1 MANIPESFA
10 STVNA
15 DGTVTLP
22 VHQEKLNVGIKTVD
36 TGRGVRI
43 SKSVTQ
49 QPQRL
54 EQTLLHDEVEV
65 THVPIDEIVALD
77 AAPSVR
83 YEGDTLVLPV
93 VEEILVVEKRLR
105 IKEEI
110 RITRIKRETRHV
122 ETHTLKSEQVCV
134 ERFDETAATQ
144 EK

>member
-1 MANIPESFA
+1 MADIPESFA
-10 STVNA
+10 STLSA
-15 DGTVTLP
+15 GGTVTLP
-22 VHQEKLNVGIKTVD
+22 VSQEQLHVGVKNVN
-36 TGRGVRI
+36 TGRGVRV

-49 QPQRL
+49 QPHRL

-65 THVPIDEIVALD
+65 THVLIDEIVALD

-93 VEEILVVEKRLR
+93 LEEILVVEKRLR

-110 RITRIKRETRHV
+110 RITTIKRETRHAA
-122 ETHTLKSEQVCV
+122 THSLKSEQVCV
-134 ERFDETAATQ
+134 ERFDETAAVP

>member
-1 MANIPESFA
+1 MADIPESFA
-10 STVNA
+10 STVSA

-22 VHQEKLNVGIKTVD
+22 VHQEQLHVGIKTVD
-36 TGRGVRI
+36 TGRGVRV

-49 QPQRL
+49 QPERL
-54 EQTLLHDEVEV
+54 EQTLLRDEVEV
-65 THVPIDEIVALD
+65 THIPIDEIVALD

-93 VEEILVVEKRLR
+93 LEEILVVEKRLR

>member
-1 MANIPESFA
+1 MADIPESFA
-10 STVNA
+10 STVSA

-22 VHQEKLNVGIKTVD
+22 VHQEQLHVGIKTVD
-36 TGRGVRI
+36 TGRGVRV
-43 SKSVTQ
+43 SKSVMQ
-49 QPQRL
+49 QPYRL

-77 AAPSVR
+77 AAPPVR
-83 YEGDTLVLPV
+83 YEGDTLVLSV

-110 RITRIKRETRHV
+110 RVTRIKREKRHV
-122 ETHTLKSEQVCV
+122 ETHTLKSERVCV
-134 ERFDETAATQ
+134 ERFDEAAPMQ